1 MTKSKAINEP
11 WSQALCG
18 NDLSHPKYLML
29 IPSFCWSVSRWWSW
43 TTFGS
48 GEHVACDKG
57 FGGSAW
63 ILPWKS
69 PPTMIFFRF
78 VSLHTSYFAIPF
90 SKCLQ
95 YIEGPSARY
104 ARIVKMRC
112 NDGEGECISENLS
125 TSIFFHPAGRLNM
138 ELDHLPKEN
147 YPKYLQKNGSWRY
160 AMIFELNICLEH
172 DRYSCFALHDLIG
185 GLSCKSWML
194 RCNFFSGRGRG
205 SSYVILGWW
214 RSDFIGTTV
223 SRCSIVVD
231 IENTSKMTRPV
242 GI

>member
-1 MTKSKAINEP
+1 MIS
-11 WSQALCG
+11 
-18 NDLSHPKYLML
+18 
-29 IPSFCWSVSRWWSW
+29 
-43 TTFGS
+43 
-48 GEHVACDKG
+48 
-57 FGGSAW
+57 SAFW
-63 ILPWKS
+63 QC
-69 PPTMIFFRF
+69 
-78 VSLHTSYFAIPF
+78 F

-95 YIEGPSARY
+95 YIEGPFARY
-104 ARIVKMRC
+104 PRIVKMRC

-125 TSIFFHPAGRLNM
+125 IFYHPAGRLNM
-138 ELDHLPKEN
+138 ELNHLPKTKKKLSKTSPN
-147 YPKYLQKNGSWRY
+147 KNGSWRY

-172 DRYSCFALHDLIG
+172 DHYSCFALHDLIG

-214 RSDFIGTTV
+214 HSDFIGTTV
-223 SRCSIVVD
+223 SRCSMVVD

>member
-1 MTKSKAINEP
+1 MISSP
-11 WSQALCG
+11 R

-69 PPTMIFFRF
+69 APTMIFFRF
-78 VSLHTSYFAIPF
+78 VSLHSPYFAIPF

-95 YIEGPSARY
+95 YMEGPFARY

-125 TSIFFHPAGRLNM
+125 IFYHPAGRLNM
-138 ELDHLPKEN
+138 ELDHLPKDN
-147 YPKYLQKNGSWRY
+147 YPRYLPKKWKLTICHDLRVKHMSWTWSLFVFCTAWSHWRLELQKLD
-160 AMIFELNICLEH
+160 AKVQL
-172 DRYSCFALHDLIG
+172 
-185 GLSCKSWML
+185 
-194 RCNFFSGRGRG
+194 FSGRGRG

-214 RSDFIGTTV
+214 HSDFIGTTV
-223 SRCSIVVD
+223 SRCFNGCWYREYIQND
-231 IENTSKMTRPV
+231 TTSRHLKSEWL
-242 GI
+242 